1 MTNLHTRQLPGRY
14 TKQNPQSPRRWTR
27 KSRQRTFWNIGAII
41 IALAW
46 AFPVYWM
53 INSSMLPE
61 SKLLND
67 TPTFFPSSPDLAAFT
82 GVFSDPQ
89 FWSSLRMSLTV
100 TLIAVGLSLISACL
114 AALALSR
121 LRFLGRRGVIVAVLV
136 IQMIPTEAIFISQYK
151 MLDSWNLL
159 NSAIGLSILYAGTVL
174 PFITWMLKGFIDG
187 VPVELEESAMVSG
200 CSRTGA
206 FFRITLPLLGPGLV
220 ATGVFGF
227 LAAWNEFTLALVMLT
242 RAGTTTLPLWLQNFQ
257 TQNRGTDW
265 AGVMAGSTAIA
276 IPVII
281 LFLIVQK
288 QMSKGMVAGAV
299 KG

>member
-1 MTNLHTRQLPGRY
+1 MTTLGNTRRR
-14 TKQNPQSPRRWTR
+14 PRRTR
-27 KSRQRTFWNIGAII
+27 VTRQRTFWNIGAV
-41 IALAW
+41 ALGLVW

-67 TPTFFPSSPDLAAFT
+67 TPTFFPATPDLTAFA
-82 GVFSDPQ
+82 GVFADPQ

-100 TLIAVGLSLISACL
+100 TLIAVALSLVSACL

-121 LRFLGRRGVIVAVLV
+121 LRFLGRRWVIVAVLV

-159 NSAIGLSILYAGTVL
+159 NSALGLALLYAGTVL

-200 CSRTGA
+200 CTRTGA

-242 RAGTTTLPLWLQNFQ
+242 KSGTTTLPLWLQNFQ
-257 TQNRGTDW
+257 TANRGTDW
-265 AGVMAGSTAIA
+265 GGVMAGSTAIA

-281 LFLIVQK
+281 LFLIVQN

>member
-1 MTNLHTRQLPGRY
+1 MTVIANPRQRQRRTR
-14 TKQNPQSPRRWTR
+14 TT
-27 KSRQRTFWNIGAII
+27 RQRTLWNVFAIV
-41 IALAW
+41 LGLLW

-53 INSSMLPE
+53 INSSMLPD
-61 SKLLND
+61 SKLLNE
-67 TPTFFPSSPDLAAFT
+67 TPTFFPAAPDLAAFA
-82 GVFSDPQ
+82 GVFTDKQ
-89 FWSSLRMSLTV
+89 FWSSLRMSLTI
-100 TLIAVGLSLISACL
+100 TLIAVGLSLVSACL

-121 LRFLGRRGVIVAVLV
+121 LRFLGRRWVIVAVLV

-159 NSAIGLSILYAGTVL
+159 NSALGLAILYAGTVL

-200 CSRTGA
+200 CTRTGA

-242 RAGTTTLPLWLQNFQ
+242 KAGTTTLPLWLQNFQ

-265 AGVMAGSTAIA
+265 GGVMAGSTAIA

-281 LFLIVQK
+281 LFLIVQN